1 MQNCERAATAAADV
15 VVVVVIVVTAVDAV
29 DSVVAEVIFSGVAP
43 ADVVVS
49 VAVVCVVVLLLLL
62 LDTVSD
68 LRNFFLKT
76 LPGCSIHAKCSSL
89 LRPQWKCCESPLSL
103 FVIKIVK
110 LSSIKSCLF
119 ESRQSKKT
127 FALLD
132 EKGFSP
138 C

>member
-1 MQNCERAATAAADV
+1 MQNCERAATAAAEV
-15 VVVVVIVVTAVDAV
+15 VVVVVTAVDAA
-29 DSVVAEVIFSGVAP
+29 DSVVAEVIFSVVAP
-43 ADVVVS
+43 DDVVVS
-49 VAVVCVVVLLLLL
+49 VAVVSVAVVSVAVVSVAVLLLLL

-110 LSSIKSCLF
+110 LSSI
-119 ESRQSKKT
+119 
-127 FALLD
+127 
-132 EKGFSP
+132 
-138 C
+138 